1 MVLREVSL
9 AIPAGH
15 FLALLGPNGAGK
27 TTLLRILALL
37 IPPTSGEVR
46 LGGRPAA
53 EAGLSLRRQI
63 GVVSHNTLL
72 YGHLT
77 AAENLLFYARLYGVT
92 ERQQRV
98 REVME
103 EVGLAYAWHEQ
114 VRTFSRGMQ
123 QRLAIARAL
132 LARPRILFLD
142 EPYTG
147 LDPQALEVLQA
158 VLARL
163 KQEGCTILL
172 ITHNLEQGLDLADEI
187 AVLVRGS
194 LVYHGPRAAVNS
206 HSLADFFRGQAG
218 GNA

>member
-1 MVLREVSL
+1 MLV
-9 AIPAGH
+9 
-15 FLALLGPNGAGK
+15 
-27 TTLLRILALL
+27 
-37 IPPTSGEVR
+37 PPSSGEVR
-46 LGGRPAA
+46 LNGRAAA
-53 EAGLSLRRQI
+53 EAGPALRRQI

-77 AAENLLFYARLYGVT
+77 AEENLLFYARLYGVE
-92 ERQQRV
+92 ERRARL

-103 EVGLAYAWHEQ
+103 EVGLGYAWHEQ

-132 LARPRILFLD
+132 LPRPNILFLD

-147 LDPQALEVLQA
+147 LDPQALDILNE

-163 KQEGCTILL
+163 KQQGCTIFL

-194 LVYHGPRAAVNS
+194 LVYHGPRAGLAGR
-206 HSLADFFRGQAG
+206 SLVEFYRGQVG
-218 GNA
+218 GTA